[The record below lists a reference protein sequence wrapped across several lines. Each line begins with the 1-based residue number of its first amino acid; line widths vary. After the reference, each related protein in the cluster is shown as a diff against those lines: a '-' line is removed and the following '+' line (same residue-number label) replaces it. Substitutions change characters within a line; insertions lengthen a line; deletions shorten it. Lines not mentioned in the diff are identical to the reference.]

1 MYGKVHKKNNY
12 TDEQAADMVSN
23 AWDESFTDGI
33 DISHKVFEWWDA
45 PDDGQG
51 DDSDYD
57 GGWSRGGKRARKG
70 GWGGSDGD
78 GQAWPKSQAGWPGM
92 QAQQPDHPPPPPDD
106 ALKRAD
112 VEQIVTDAVTEAVAK
127 AMPAP
132 APPPPPVAAPAA
144 PIQFFPHGGQLV
156 PMPMAASSAAMA
168 EEKEKIV
175 ACLSKSL
182 SLFKKVGK
190 VAEHMANEFNSS
202 SQELQKILRHIDPT
216 AASTAAAF
224 TTI

>member
-1 MYGKVHKKNNY
+1 
-12 TDEQAADMVSN
+12 
-23 AWDESFTDGI
+23 
-33 DISHKVFEWWDA
+33 
-45 PDDGQG
+45 
-51 DDSDYD
+51 
-57 GGWSRGGKRARKG
+57 
-70 GWGGSDGD
+70 
-78 GQAWPKSQAGWPGM
+78 
-92 QAQQPDHPPPPPDD
+92 
-106 ALKRAD
+106 
-112 VEQIVTDAVTEAVAK
+112 
-127 AMPAP
+127 
-132 APPPPPVAAPAA
+132 
-144 PIQFFPHGGQLV
+144 
-156 PMPMAASSAAMA
+156 MPMAASSAAMA